1 MLDLEGLKSSSA
13 LLSFCERK
21 EVKVGLS
28 DVVEK
33 GLKKMGVTI
42 SKPVLGILTLVFGIL
57 ILAYEPIL
65 RWAVAIFLIIQ
76 GILLLTEYYELQ
88 SRPTPKT

>member
-1 MLDLEGLKSSSA
+1 LT
-13 LLSFCERK
+13 
-21 EVKVGLS
+21 

-33 GLKKMGVTI
+33 GLKKIGVTM
-42 SKPVLGILTLVFGIL
+42 SKPVLGILTLIFGIL

-65 RWAVAIFLIIQ
+65 RWAVGIFLIIQ

-88 SRPTPKT
+88 SRSGAKT

>member
-1 MLDLEGLKSSSA
+1 MT
-13 LLSFCERK
+13 
-21 EVKVGLS
+21 

-42 SKPVLGILTLVFGIL
+42 SKPVLGILTLIFGIL
-57 ILAYEPIL
+57 ILAWEPIL
-65 RWAVAIFLIIQ
+65 RWAVGIFLIIQ

-88 SRPTPKT
+88 SRQAKA